1 MSAYVSKLQRVR
13 ATSSTDAT
21 FPSRVPTGTAPSGA
35 GVVEDPIAGNASPE
49 WLQVVPFG
57 DGADNATFDLRVI
70 GWKPT
75 DLGLWVPTI
84 LAQAACSLSAAVG
97 ANGFEVT
104 ASQRFADTISLTL
117 VQANVDSKVSS
128 PVNDTPGSFQ
138 VQTRGSVLIEVI
150 FDLGTATGAN
160 ALVSWV

>member
-1 MSAYVSKLQRVR
+1 MSVYKGKLQRVR

-35 GVVEDPIAGNASPE
+35 GVVSDPLAGSSAPE

-57 DGADNATFDLRVI
+57 DGADNSTLDLRVI

-84 LAQAACSLSAAVG
+84 LAQAVCSLSAAVG

>member
-1 MSAYVSKLQRVR
+1 MTAYSSKLQRVR
-13 ATSSTDAT
+13 ATSSTDST
-21 FPSRVPTGTAPSGA
+21 FPFKVPTATAPTGD
-35 GVVEDPIAGNASPE
+35 GVIGDPIVQGAPS
-49 WLQVVPFG
+49 WVQIIPFG

-70 GWKPT
+70 GWKVS

-84 LAQAACSLSAAVG
+84 LAQAACVLSGAVG

-104 ASQRFADTISLTL
+104 ASQRFADTITLTQ

-128 PVNDTPGSFQ
+128 PVGDLVASFQ
-138 VQTRGSVLIEVI
+138 VETRGSALIEVI

>member
-1 MSAYVSKLQRVR
+1 MTAYSSKLQRVR
-13 ATSSTDAT
+13 TTSSTDST
-21 FPSRVPTGTAPSGA
+21 FPSKAPTATAPTGDGVIGDPIVQGAPSW
-35 GVVEDPIAGNASPE
+35 VQII
-49 WLQVVPFG
+49 PFG

-70 GWKPT
+70 GWKVS

-84 LAQAACSLSAAVG
+84 LAQAACTLSGAVG

-104 ASQRFADTISLTL
+104 ASQRFTDTITLTQ
-117 VQANVDSKVSS
+117 VQANVDSKLSS
-128 PVNDTPGSFQ
+128 PTGDLVASFQ
-138 VQTRGSVLIEVI
+138 VETRGSALIEVI

>member
-1 MSAYVSKLQRVR
+1 MTAYSSKLQRVR
-13 ATSSTDAT
+13 TTSSTDST
-21 FPSRVPTGTAPSGA
+21 FPSKVPTATAPTGD
-35 GVVEDPIAGNASPE
+35 GVIGDPIVQGAPS
-49 WLQVVPFG
+49 WVQIIPFG

-70 GWKPT
+70 GWKVS

-84 LAQAACSLSAAVG
+84 LAQAACILSGAVG

-104 ASQRFADTISLTL
+104 ASQRFTDTITLTQ
-117 VQANVDSKVSS
+117 VQANVDSKLSS
-128 PVNDTPGSFQ
+128 PTGDLVASFQ
-138 VQTRGSVLIEVI
+138 VETRGSALIEVI

>member
-1 MSAYVSKLQRVR
+1 MTVNVSKLEKVR
-13 ATSSTDAT
+13 ATSSTDST
-21 FPSRVPTGTAPSGA
+21 FPSKVPTATAPTGD
-35 GVVEDPIAGNASPE
+35 GVIGDPIVQGAPS
-49 WLQVVPFG
+49 WVQIIPFG

-70 GWKPT
+70 GWKVS

-84 LAQAACSLSAAVG
+84 LAQAACTLSGAVG

-104 ASQRFADTISLTL
+104 ASQRFADTITLTQ

-128 PVNDTPGSFQ
+128 PVGDLVASFQ
-138 VQTRGSVLIEVI
+138 VETRGSALIEVI

>member
-1 MSAYVSKLQRVR
+1 MTAYSSKLQRVR
-13 ATSSTDAT
+13 ATSSTDST
-21 FPSRVPTGTAPSGA
+21 FPSKVPTATAPTGD
-35 GVVEDPIAGNASPE
+35 GVIGDPIVQGAPS
-49 WLQVVPFG
+49 WVQIIPFG

-70 GWKPT
+70 GWKVS

-84 LAQAACSLSAAVG
+84 LAQAACILSGAVG

-104 ASQRFADTISLTL
+104 ASQRFADTITLTQ

-128 PVNDTPGSFQ
+128 PVGDLVASFQ
-138 VQTRGSVLIEVI
+138 VETRGSALIEVI